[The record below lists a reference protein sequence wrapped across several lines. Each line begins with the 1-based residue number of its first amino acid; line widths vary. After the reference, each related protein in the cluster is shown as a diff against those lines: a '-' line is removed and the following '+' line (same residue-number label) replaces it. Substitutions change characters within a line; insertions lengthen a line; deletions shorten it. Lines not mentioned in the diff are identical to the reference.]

1 MSTARDPIDRPFLIF
16 VVILGIAL
24 VGLFVTIFPH

>member
-1 MSTARDPIDRPFLIF
+1 MSTQDPIDRPFLIF
-16 VVILGIAL
+16 VIVVGLAL

>member
-1 MSTARDPIDRPFLIF
+1 MSTRDPIDRPFLMF
-16 VVILGIAL
+16 VIVLGLAL